1 MSIIGFTWYYVILFL
16 FVLTVLVYV
25 HEWGHYWVARR
36 NNVRVEVFSIGFGP
50 EIYGWT
56 NSAGTRWKISA
67 IPLGGYGKIFGQSDL
82 PEDEDEEKQPLTPEE
97 EEVSFQ
103 HKTLSQR
110 SAIVVAGPLANFIF
124 AVFLFASLLMVFG
137 APRHYAGV
145 GTVLPDSAA
154 AEAGFQIG
162 DRILSINDEPV
173 TWFSDL
179 VKIIRVNPG
188 KPLKITVRRGGEE
201 MTLAA
206 VPKAEFRTDENG
218 KSVEIGMLGVGY
230 DPEQAK
236 YERKNPLEATWAGVQ
251 QTVTLT
257 GNILSYLGQLII
269 GQGDPK
275 ELGGPL
281 RIAKLSGQMA
291 QGGIDNLLFFMA
303 ALSVNL
309 GLINLFP
316 IPLLDGGHLLFFAA
330 EAIRGRPLGP
340 RAQEYG
346 FRFGLILV
354 LILMVFAT
362 WNDLVHLRVIE
373 FIRELVT

>member
-56 NSAGTRWKISA
+56 NAAGTRWKIGA
-67 IPLGGYGKIFGQSDL
+67 IPLGGYVKMFGQTDL
-82 PEDEDEEKQPLTPEE
+82 PGDDDEEAQPLTPEE

-103 HKTLSQR
+103 HKTLPQR
-110 SAIVVAGPLANFIF
+110 TAIVFAGPFAN
-124 AVFLFASLLMVFG
+124 FLFAVVLFSALLMIFG

-206 VPKAEFRTDENG
+206 VPKVQVGTDENG
-218 KSVEIGMLGVGY
+218 KSIEIGMLGVGY

-236 YERKNPLEATWAGVQ
+236 YERKNPLEATWIGVQ

>member
-1 MSIIGFTWYYVILFL
+1 
-16 FVLTVLVYV
+16 
-25 HEWGHYWVARR
+25 
-36 NNVRVEVFSIGFGP
+36 
-50 EIYGWT
+50 
-56 NSAGTRWKISA
+56 
-67 IPLGGYGKIFGQSDL
+67 
-82 PEDEDEEKQPLTPEE
+82 
-97 EEVSFQ
+97 
-103 HKTLSQR
+103 
-110 SAIVVAGPLANFIF
+110 
-124 AVFLFASLLMVFG
+124 MVFG